1 MRTRGSAQELERRR
15 RLAVQRL
22 QEGYSKAAV
31 ARFLGVH
38 LRTVRRWHARFRA
51 GGDDGLAAKPHPG
64 RPRYLRPPQERRVLA
79 WLRKNPQSF
88 GFATELWSAP
98 RLAQVIE
105 RKLRVQFHPRYL
117 NAWLKQR
124 GITPQKPERQARQRD
139 QAAVE
144 HWLAHVWPRIQN
156 APAAA
161 GPSWP

>member
-22 QEGYSKAAV
+22 QEGYTQAAV

-38 LRTVRRWHARFRA
+38 LRTVRRWHARFRED
-51 GGDDGLAAKPHPG
+51 GDDGLTAKPHPG
-64 RPRYLRPPQERRVLA
+64 RPPYLKPHQERRVLT

-105 RKLRVQFHPRYL
+105 RKLQVRFHPRYL

-139 QAAVE
+139 QAAIDR
-144 HWLAHVWPRIQN
+144 WLAHEWPRIQN
-156 APAAA
+156 GRAAA
-161 GPSWP
+161 GPIWP